1 MTFTVDPLK
10 SRHLRCPCGLE
21 KKENITTGT
30 TRNVVVRRRAAK
42 LLCSLPVVERSAVQ
56 LPSCSCPHKHIQN
69 KSLSLYSA
77 ANNCLFS
84 LFLYCYLN
92 PSTHSFIYIETI
104 LEQDTD
110 SRFLSFFFFLLHTKP
125 FYNHSGIT
133 QDFFFL
139 NFHSIQ
145 VSLYCVIKC
154 YLNFKT
160 KSESITLWHPKVGA
174 GCYHHWW

>member
-42 LLCSLPVVERSAVQ
+42 LLCSLPVVERSAEQ

-110 SRFLSFFFFLLHTKP
+110 SRFLFFFF
-125 FYNHSGIT
+125 F
-133 QDFFFL
+133 
-139 NFHSIQ
+139 SIQ
-145 VSLYCVIKC
+145 SL
-154 YLNFKT
+154 F
-160 KSESITLWHPKVGA
+160 ITIQALHKISFFWIFTQFRSLCIV
-174 GCYHHWW
+174 

>member
-110 SRFLSFFFFLLHTKP
+110 SRFLSFFFF
-125 FYNHSGIT
+125 F
-133 QDFFFL
+133 
-139 NFHSIQ
+139 SIQ
-145 VSLYCVIKC
+145 SL
-154 YLNFKT
+154 F
-160 KSESITLWHPKVGA
+160 ITIQALHKISFF
-174 GCYHHWW
+174 

>member
-69 KSLSLYSA
+69 KSFSLYSA

-110 SRFLSFFFFLLHTKP
+110 SRFLSFFFF
-125 FYNHSGIT
+125 F
-133 QDFFFL
+133 
-139 NFHSIQ
+139 SIQ
-145 VSLYCVIKC
+145 SL
-154 YLNFKT
+154 F
-160 KSESITLWHPKVGA
+160 ITIQALHKISFF
-174 GCYHHWW
+174 